1 MTKKDSL
8 NVEPSTHAMVSWQ
21 VIKLSKQ
28 ESRGKRVFQLV
39 LVGRQHYSDVKISI
53 TFTEMLRTSLG
64 SAVSSSQINDL
75 AFYISFSYFSGEQFT
90 KKNFSFTFQ
99 PQ

>member
-1 MTKKDSL
+1 MSNHQPMQWYL
-8 NVEPSTHAMVSWQ
+8 GR
-21 VIKLSKQ
+21 LSNYQNKNH
-28 ESRGKRVFQLV
+28 EARVFQLV